1 MTFGKEAEI
10 FFPLTKLTVESRVR
24 HVVLIEAAL
33 VTFGKE
39 AEIFFPLTKLTV
51 ESRVRH
57 VVLIEAALVKFEIS
71 SR

>member
-33 VTFGKE
+33 SVTFGKE
-39 AEIFFPLTKLTV
+39 ADNLRLTLDSKLLALNLA
-51 ESRVRH
+51 VRH
-57 VVLIEAALVKFEIS
+57 VV
-71 SR
+71 